1 MQITKEVANTLK
13 YQERKTE
20 IHTMNQEFPETLT
33 ELGEELEIHAKDGR
47 DDDLFRFPIFVSQ
60 IGSLASHLTHDQVLN
75 PTSRVYG
82 TKDGEINDFGH
93 AVVQL
98 LTYGRLRNIPLQE
111 AVNSALLH
119 LRDRDFIKKTCD
131 SPDEIK
137 GLQASKFNE
146 TRGIAWVDPYCK
158 HLVKMPEDRILVAIH
173 PTNDISPFR
182 HKLRAII
189 NDEGGMT
196 CHAAIL
202 ARESEIPCI
211 VGTVNAT
218 RLLRTGD
225 EVIMKGNQVWKVV
238 NQNADQS

>member
-1 MQITKEVANTLK
+1 MANTLK
-13 YQERKTE
+13 YQEEKSEKATMTE
-20 IHTMNQEFPETLT
+20 KFPQTLT
-33 ELGEELEIHAKDGR
+33 DLGKELEIHAKDGR
-47 DDDLFRFPIFVSQ
+47 SDALFRFPIMISQ
-60 IGSLASHLTHDQVLN
+60 VGSLAAHLTHDQELN

-82 TKDGEINDFGH
+82 TKNGEINDFGH

-119 LRDRDFIKKTCD
+119 LRDKDFIKKTCD
-131 SPDEIK
+131 TPDEIK
-137 GLQASKFNE
+137 GLQASSFDE
-146 TRGIAWVDPYCK
+146 IRGIVWVDPYCD
-158 HLVKMPEDRILVAIH
+158 HLAKMPKGRILVAIH
-173 PTNDISPFR
+173 PTNRISPFR
-182 HKLRAII
+182 HKFRAII

-202 ARESEIPCI
+202 ARESGIPCI

-218 RLLRTGD
+218 RLLKTGD
-225 EVIMKGNQVWKVV
+225 EIIMKGNQVWKVV